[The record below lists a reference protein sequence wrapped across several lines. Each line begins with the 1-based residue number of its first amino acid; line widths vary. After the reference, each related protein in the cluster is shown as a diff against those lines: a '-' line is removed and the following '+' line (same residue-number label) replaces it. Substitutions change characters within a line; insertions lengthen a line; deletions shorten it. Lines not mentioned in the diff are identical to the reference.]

1 MSFRTIVITQRCKCS
16 YKNGYLIVRDDEMKM
31 IHLSEIYCLIFETTA
46 ASITAY
52 LINELIKMKVPV
64 VFCDE
69 QHNPCAEVLSL
80 YGSHNTSKRVA
91 AQAAWGDLCK
101 GKVWTSIVREKI
113 IRQAALLDELGHQKA
128 TFLYS
133 YAENIEYNDASN
145 REGHAAKVYFNALFG
160 IKFSRRDDSCINAAL
175 NYGYTLLLS
184 AFNREVVANG
194 YVTQIGI
201 GHRNEFND
209 FNLSCDLM
217 EPFRP
222 IVDKYVYSKTP
233 FVFDEEIRFGL
244 IDLLNSKVLYNSS
257 GFYLATAIGM
267 YTKKTLTCLSAGKV
281 DNLLFYKTI

>member
-1 MSFRTIVITQRCKCS
+1 MSFRTVVITRQCKCS

-52 LINELIKMKVPV
+52 LINELMKMKVPV

-69 QHNPCAEVLSL
+69 QHNPCAEVISL

-91 AQAAWGDLCK
+91 AQASWSELCK
-101 GKVWTSIVREKI
+101 GSIWTGIVHEKI
-113 IRQAALLDELGHQKA
+113 MRQAALLDELGHPKA
-128 TFLYS
+128 SLLHS
-133 YAENIEYNDASN
+133 YAENIEYNDISN
-145 REGHAAKVYFNALFG
+145 REGHAAKVYFNSLFG
-160 IKFSRRDDSCINAAL
+160 TKFSRRDDSCINAAL

-194 YVTQIGI
+194 YITQIGI
-201 GHRNEFND
+201 CHRNEFND

-222 IVDKYVYSKTP
+222 IVDKYVYSKNP
-233 FVFDEEIRFGL
+233 FVFDEKIRFEL
-244 IDLLNSKVLYNSS
+244 IDLLNSKVMYNGSE
-257 GFYLATAIGM
+257 FFLATVIGM
-267 YTKKTLTCLSAGKV
+267 YTKRTLTCLSDGKV